1 MNNNSLNQCRLWIEQ
16 LNQHYGL
23 TVELQANKTK
33 PVYFTCQ
40 PFNASCDYINMTIYI
55 PNRYKVLHDP
65 RVVAHEY
72 AHLLSSDHVEHNKQF
87 EQAYKECCLVLGLFY
102 IPTEQ
107 LREIIYKNHSLQ
119 NTN

>member
-1 MNNNSLNQCRLWIEQ
+1 MSISQCKLWIEQ

-23 TVELQANKTK
+23 KVKLQANKTK
-33 PVYFTCQ
+33 PVYFSCK
-40 PFNASCDYINMTIYI
+40 PFNASCDYVYCAIYI
-55 PNRYKVLHDP
+55 PIKYKALHDP

-72 AHLLSSDHVEHNKQF
+72 AHLLNLGYTEHNKQF
-87 EQAYKECCLVLGLFY
+87 EQTYKECCLVLGLFY

-107 LREIIYKNHSLQ
+107 LRKMIRESNSLP